1 MLIGTEKEMR
11 QQWLQISEDNAQ
23 QRKAEFHTTSL
34 PFCSAHQHWKGGENP
49 LHKFNE
55 WSVNRRIESLR
66 QMDKKLSEMEVG
78 SRYTIWQNYGGGL
91 KATADETHANWK
103 RIAENDDLYINA
115 LFCYMVCTLESYTLS
130 GFDFT
135 E

>member
-1 MLIGTEKEMR
+1 M
-11 QQWLQISEDNAQ
+11 
-23 QRKAEFHTTSL
+23 
-34 PFCSAHQHWKGGENP
+34 
-49 LHKFNE
+49 HKFNE
-55 WSVNRRIESLR
+55 WSVKRKIESLR

-103 RIAENDDLYINA
+103 RIAENDNLYINA